1 MLSVSN
7 SNEKRFIT
15 TLNEQFNI
23 ERCKI
28 KTMVASQET
37 LDKLEDIGLNMY
49 ERKIY
54 SALLGRGVS
63 TAGELSEM
71 TNVPRSRAYDVLE
84 SLADKGFAVI
94 KSSKP
99 MEYVSI
105 PPEQA
110 IENIKKQHRKELE
123 EKLNKLDDF
132 KDSEAVDELEALYDQ
147 GVELVDPAEMSGSL
161 KGKHQVHQ
169 HMGTM
174 FQDAEKHIKIM
185 TTEEGLKDIRKHH
198 YELLEEANE
207 QGVKVRI
214 LAPHTEETNEIFEEV
229 SQLAEIRNVD
239 ENEIEHFDLP
249 NGRFSIV
256 DDDALTMS
264 MTHDEVHS
272 TQHTAFW
279 TKSDH
284 VAENTLGPVFDML
297 WHHSEQPEGIEK
309 PEPPEK

>member
-1 MLSVSN
+1 
-7 SNEKRFIT
+7 
-15 TLNEQFNI
+15 
-23 ERCKI
+23 
-28 KTMVASQET
+28 MVASQET

-84 SLADKGFAVI
+84 SLAEKGFAVI
-94 KSSKP
+94 KSSQP

-110 IENIKKQHRKELE
+110 IENIKKQHQKELE

-132 KDSEAVDELEALYDQ
+132 KDSEAVQELESLYDQ
-147 GVELVDPAEMSGSL
+147 GVELVDPAEMSGNL
-161 KGKHQVHQ
+161 QGKHQVHQ
-169 HMGTM
+169 HLGTM
-174 FQDAEKHIKIM
+174 FQEAEKHIKVL
-185 TTEEGLKDIRKHH
+185 TTEKGLNDIRQHH
-198 YELLEEANE
+198 YDLLEKAKD
-207 QGVKVRI
+207 QGVNVKI
-214 LAPHTEETNEIFEEV
+214 LAPYSEENSEAFEDLGQV
-229 SQLAEIRNVD
+229 AEIRDVGD
-239 ENEIEHFDLP
+239 EAKNFDLP

-256 DDDALTMS
+256 DDDSATMS

-284 VAENTLGPVFDML
+284 MAQGTLSPVFDML
-297 WHHSEQPEGIEK
+297 WHHSQERPEK
-309 PEPPEK
+309 PEGPQKE